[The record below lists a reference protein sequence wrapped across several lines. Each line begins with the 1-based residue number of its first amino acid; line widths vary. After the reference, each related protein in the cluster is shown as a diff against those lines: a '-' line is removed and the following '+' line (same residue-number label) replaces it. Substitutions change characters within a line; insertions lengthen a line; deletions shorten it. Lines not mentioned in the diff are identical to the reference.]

1 MWKEYKYVYSYF
13 DHFLGK
19 QYIKASF
26 AILLTVKNVT
36 KIFSRFPWL
45 TINQKD
51 PKGQIVICCSS
62 LDANLFYP
70 MSGIFL
76 WYHLVATLGHLA
88 KNRNFFAL
96 FSISP
101 KNETETFF
109 LFCYSNKWFTEK
121 RNNRFGQI
129 PIFNDVS
136 VAFSVAVETIKITHH
151 VRRS

>member
-1 MWKEYKYVYSYF
+1 MNIYSCF

-76 WYHLVATLGHLA
+76 WYHLVA
-88 KNRNFFAL
+88 R
-96 FSISP
+96 SS
-101 KNETETFF
+101 
-109 LFCYSNKWFTEK
+109 CEK
-121 RNNRFGQI
+121 
-129 PIFNDVS
+129 P
-136 VAFSVAVETIKITHH
+136 
-151 VRRS
+151 